1 MDLDEIVKWADTWQ
15 LNISVPKSYIVYL
28 RHNNPIHT
36 YMLNGNIIP
45 VRDEVVDLGVTVCNN
60 LCWHSQ
66 CINCA
71 KKANS
76 VANAILH
83 CFECT
88 DVEVYMNAFD
98 TYVRPI
104 IEYNCYVWN
113 PTLAMDNA
121 IIENVQ
127 KSFTRRAFYKCGLP
141 RMSYNDR
148 LQFLDRDTLELRRL
162 ILSLCV
168 FYDIYYGHVYC
179 NVLTKFYCFNVDIT
193 RT

>member
-1 MDLDEIVKWADTWQ
+1 
-15 LNISVPKSYIVYL
+15 
-28 RHNNPIHT
+28 
-36 YMLNGNIIP
+36 MLNGYIIP
-45 VRDEVVDLGVTVCNN
+45 VRDEVIDLGVTVCNN

-113 PTLAMDNA
+113 PTLVIDNA

-148 LQFLDRDTLELRRL
+148 LQFLNRDTLEPRRL

-179 NVLTKFYCFNVDIT
+179 NV
-193 RT
+193 

>member
-15 LNISVPKSYIVYL
+15 LNISVPKSYIVHL
-28 RHNNPIHT
+28 GHNNPKHT
-36 YMLNGNIIP
+36 YMLNGNINP
-45 VRDEVVDLGVTVCNN
+45 VRDEVVDFGVTVCNN

-98 TYVRPI
+98 PYVRPI
-104 IEYNCYVWN
+104 IEYNCYAWN
-113 PTLAMDNA
+113 PMLVMDNA

-127 KSFTRRAFYKCGLP
+127 KSFARRAFYKCGLP
-141 RMSYNDR
+141 RISYNDR
-148 LQFLDRDTLELRRL
+148 LQFLDRDT
-162 ILSLCV
+162 
-168 FYDIYYGHVYC
+168 
-179 NVLTKFYCFNVDIT
+179 
-193 RT
+193 

>member
-1 MDLDEIVKWADTWQ
+1 
-15 LNISVPKSYIVYL
+15 
-28 RHNNPIHT
+28 
-36 YMLNGNIIP
+36 
-45 VRDEVVDLGVTVCNN
+45 
-60 LCWHSQ
+60 
-66 CINCA
+66 
-71 KKANS
+71 
-76 VANAILH
+76 
-83 CFECT
+83 
-88 DVEVYMNAFD
+88 MNAFD

-113 PTLAMDNA
+113 PTLVMDNA

-141 RMSYNDR
+141 RMSYNDQ

-179 NVLTKFYCFNVDIT
+179 NVLTNFTVPMLTLRGNDHRLFIPFCKSNVRKNFFKFRMLRIWNLFT
-193 RT
+193 